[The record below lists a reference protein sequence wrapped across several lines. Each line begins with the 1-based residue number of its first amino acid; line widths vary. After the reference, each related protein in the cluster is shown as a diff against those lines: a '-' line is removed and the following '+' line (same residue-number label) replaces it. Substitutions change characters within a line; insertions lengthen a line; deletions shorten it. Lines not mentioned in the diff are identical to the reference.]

1 MGFKVTCSV
10 SLALACL
17 SAASTAKAQEGNKP
31 QYGSWGIDLSA
42 MDPSVKPGDDFNRY
56 ASGAWLARTQI
67 PSDKPMASLR
77 YLMSDIT
84 EARLHE
90 LMEKAAAAA
99 PAQPVTL
106 EQKVG
111 AFYKAFMDEARLETL
126 GAAPIAAQLNAIRAA
141 KDRQDMAELMGR
153 NQSDFYATI
162 FDLGIDVDLKDTSRY
177 AVYAGQAGLG
187 LPDRDYYLKPSFA
200 SQKAA
205 YQAYVAKLL
214 NLVGWTDPAGSAA
227 AVVDFE
233 TRVADASWTKAQQ
246 RDVEGTYN
254 PLTVT
259 GLASLAP
266 EFAWQRFL
274 QGAGLNGID
283 RLVVGEKSAF
293 PRIAAIYQST
303 PLDVLKAWQAFNVA
317 DNASFYLAKPFSE
330 ARFAFRDKA
339 LSGQPE
345 EQVRWKRAIRAVGG
359 GDCALGEQ
367 VDCFGNMGFGVGQLY
382 TAQYFPPSSR
392 IKIEE
397 LVTNVKAAMRA
408 RLERLDW
415 MSPAT
420 KVEALK
426 KLDTYQIK
434 VGYPD
439 HTRG

>member
-141 KDRQDMAELMGR
+141 KDRQDLAELMGR

-205 YQAYVAKLL
+205 YQA
-214 NLVGWTDPAGSAA
+214 
-227 AVVDFE
+227 
-233 TRVADASWTKAQQ
+233 
-246 RDVEGTYN
+246 
-254 PLTVT
+254 
-259 GLASLAP
+259 
-266 EFAWQRFL
+266 
-274 QGAGLNGID
+274 
-283 RLVVGEKSAF
+283 
-293 PRIAAIYQST
+293 
-303 PLDVLKAWQAFNVA
+303 
-317 DNASFYLAKPFSE
+317 
-330 ARFAFRDKA
+330 
-339 LSGQPE
+339 
-345 EQVRWKRAIRAVGG
+345 
-359 GDCALGEQ
+359 
-367 VDCFGNMGFGVGQLY
+367 
-382 TAQYFPPSSR
+382 
-392 IKIEE
+392 
-397 LVTNVKAAMRA
+397 
-408 RLERLDW
+408 
-415 MSPAT
+415 
-420 KVEALK
+420 
-426 KLDTYQIK
+426 
-434 VGYPD
+434 
-439 HTRG
+439 